1 MDETMRLFIAEK
13 PELAKAILKGIGG
26 IPSNADKG
34 RGYHEYQDNIVTWC
48 YGHMLALKDPEEI
61 DEKYTYWEMSVL
73 PIPPTFPAPRKIPA
87 DKKKQVAVIRE
98 LVKKAD
104 VIVNAG
110 DPDDEGQLLIDELLR
125 YFGNKKQVLRVLIND
140 NTLAVVQKSLAN
152 LKPNSEFEH
161 FGWKA
166 ESRMIADQLFGY
178 NLTRAY
184 SLQEEAITGKKNTQH
199 IGRVQTPII
208 GLIVRRDR
216 EHKAYVKSFYY
227 TIQGDFAFNG
237 IVFIAKYQPK
247 DTDPIDDKNR
257 LIDKVF
263 ANNLANL
270 LTNQNAKILLATTK
284 TIKEPAP
291 LPFDLLSLQQ
301 DASRKYGLSSAETDK
316 IAQSLKDKHTLI
328 TYHRTDCRYL
338 SDEQFANVASVLSAI
353 KQTLP
358 NAEKVC
364 QFANPSLKGK
374 AFNSS
379 KVGIHHGI
387 TPTVTPAVWS
397 NLTEDE
403 QNIYKLIVRNYI
415 AQFYPPYEYDET
427 KLILDVLVDDK
438 TYQFN
443 ATARCDKAKGWKTLF
458 ANDSEN
464 EKVTLD
470 VDTLNLDLRQLN
482 TGAVG
487 KTQQIISE
495 EKQTQPQPLYTETT
509 LLGDL
514 VKVAKYMKDPRLAQV
529 FKDKD
534 KDKEGGNGG
543 IGTPA
548 TRSGIIKNLLAR
560 GYIQIKGKTITSTP
574 LGQNLYDKLDDLI
587 RFPDMSAVWHEQQ
600 QAIQNQEDVKKF
612 VAGVMTSTIS
622 PTIAKL
628 KQSYIAPTSKQPID
642 LSNNPPCP
650 RCGRPLR
657 FNEQGKFG
665 AYWGCTGWNAKE
677 NPCNHSMND
686 NNGVPVERPVKAPVE
701 VSEFKCKKCKKP
713 LIWRKSDEGGKDG
726 KGYSFFGCSGFPKC
740 KQKYDELNGEPKY
753 V

>member
-1 MDETMRLFIAEK
+1 MRLFIAEK
-13 PELAKAILKGIGG
+13 PELAKAIIKGLGG
-26 IPSNADKG
+26 TPLNADKG

-48 YGHMLALKDPEEI
+48 YGHMLALKDPEEV
-61 DEKYTYWEMSVL
+61 DEKYKYWEMSVL
-73 PIPPTFPAPRKIPA
+73 PIPPFIPA
-87 DKKKQVAVIRE
+87 RRKVPSDKKKQVAVIRE

-104 VIVNAG
+104 IIVNAG
-110 DPDDEGQLLIDELLR
+110 DPDDEGQLLVDELLR
-125 YFGNKKQVLRVLIND
+125 YFGNKKQVLRVFIND

-152 LKPNSEFEH
+152 MKPNSEFEH

-184 SLQEEAITGKKNTQH
+184 SLQEEAITGVKNTLH
-199 IGRVQTPII
+199 LGRVQTPII
-208 GLIVRRDR
+208 GLIIRRDR
-216 EHKAYVKSFYY
+216 DHKAHKKSFYY
-227 TIQGDFAFNG
+227 TIQGEFNFNG
-237 IVFIAKYQPK
+237 IVFTAKYQPK
-247 DTDPIDDKNR
+247 DRDPIDDKTR
-257 LIDKVF
+257 LTDKDF
-263 ANNLANL
+263 ANSLANI
-270 LTNQNAKILLATTK
+270 LTNQNAKILVATTK
-284 TIKEPAP
+284 ATNEPAP

-301 DASRKYGLSSAETDK
+301 DASRKYGLSSDETDK
-316 IAQSLKDKHTLI
+316 IAQSLKDKHILI

-338 SDEQFANVASVLSAI
+338 SDEQFANVNSVLGVI

-364 QFANPSLKGK
+364 QSANPSIKGK

-427 KLILDVLVDDK
+427 KLVIDVLVDGK

-443 ATARCDKAKGWKTLF
+443 ATARFDKAKGWKTLF
-458 ANDSEN
+458 ANDPEN

-482 TGAVG
+482 TEAVG
-487 KTQQIISE
+487 KTQQITSE
-495 EKQTQPQPLYTETT
+495 EKQTQPPPLYTETT

-534 KDKEGGNGG
+534 KEKEGGNGG

-560 GYIQIKGKTITSTP
+560 GYIQKKGKTITSTP

-587 RFPDMSAVWHEQQ
+587 RFPDMSAVWYEQQ
-600 QAIQNQEDVKKF
+600 QDIQNQEDVKKF
-612 VAGVMTSTIS
+612 VAGVMTSTIA
-622 PTIAKL
+622 PTIAKI
-628 KQSYIAPTSKQPID
+628 KQIYVAPPKQAED
-642 LSNNPPCP
+642 LSSNPHCP
-650 RCGRPLR
+650 KCDRPMR
-657 FNEQGKFG
+657 FNDGKFG

-686 NNGVPVERPVKAPVE
+686 NNGMPVEKPVKAPVE
-701 VSEFKCKKCKKP
+701 VSKFNCKKCKKP

-740 KQKYDELNGEPKY
+740 KQKYDEVNGEPKY